1 MSKIKTGNENNR
13 RFTDE
18 VQEKR
23 LISSKIHRFL
33 ASKLTANN
41 GKQQTVEM
49 IVIMDSE
56 CDSNAI
62 TEVMYKIVK

>member
-1 MSKIKTGNENNR
+1 MLIVFCLRAHMSKIKTGNENNR

-41 GKQQTVEM
+41 GKQ
-49 IVIMDSE
+49 
-56 CDSNAI
+56 
-62 TEVMYKIVK
+62 